1 MTQHTSLL
9 AQSSQPSEHELQ
21 DIDAYWRAA
30 NYLTIGQ
37 IYLLDN
43 PTLREPLRLEHVK
56 PRLLGHWGTSPGL
69 SFIYAHL
76 NRAIRLRDANVIY
89 VCGPGH
95 GGPAMVANTYLE
107 GTYSELNPDIAM
119 DEQGM
124 RKLFRQF
131 SFPGGIPSHAAPD
144 VPGSIH
150 EGGELG
156 YSLSHAYGAAFDNPD
171 LVVAC
176 VVGDG
181 EAETGPLAAAWHSNK
196 FLNPARDG
204 AVLPILHLNGYK
216 IANPTILA
224 RIPEDELR
232 ALFAGYGYE
241 PLFVEGD
248 EPALMHERMA
258 SVLDDAFDQIQA
270 IQHAARNGPAATASR
285 PKWPMIVLRSPKGWT
300 GPKEVDGLKTEGF
313 WRSHQVPLSGL
324 AENPAHLKLLEEWL
338 KSYRPEE
345 LFDAAGAPVAA
356 IRATAPQAT
365 KRMSANP
372 HANGGLLRRSLELP
386 GLHDHAIAL
395 ERPGAIKAE
404 STRAMG
410 SFLRDVMQLNEAS
423 KNFRIVGPDET
434 ASNRLQDVFEVTER
448 GWMEKI
454 LREDVHLGRDGRVL
468 EILSEHTCQG
478 WLEGYLLTGRH
489 GLFSCYEAFI
499 HIVDSM
505 FNQHAKWLDACRD
518 IPWRRPVASLN
529 YLLSSHV
536 WHQEH
541 NGFSHQDPGF
551 IDVALN
557 KKADIVRVYLPPDA
571 NTLLCVTDHVLQTWN
586 RINIIVAGK
595 PPSWQWL
602 SMDKA
607 IVHCRAG
614 IGVWDWA
621 STDDGAEPDVVM
633 ACAGDVPTLETLA
646 AVQILR
652 QQAPD
657 LRIRVVN
664 VVDLMTLQPKEYH
677 PHGLSDREFDSLFTA
692 DKPVIFAYHGYP
704 WTIHRLTYRRTNHD
718 NIHVRGYNEE
728 GTTTTPFDMT
738 VLNGLDRFHIVQS
751 VVDWVPRLKSMRV
764 GVKQAMDSKL
774 LEHRAYI
781 RAQGQDMPEILE
793 WKWEQDADAG
803 PRRPD

>member
-1 MTQHTSLL
+1 MNESTDGASAVERL
-9 AQSSQPSEHELQ
+9 SQRELHE
-21 DIDAYWRAA
+21 IDAFWRAA

-37 IYLLDN
+37 IYLMDN
-43 PTLREPLRLEHVK
+43 PLLREPLRLEHVK

-76 NRAIRLRDANVIY
+76 NRIIRARDANVIY

-107 GTYSELNPDIAM
+107 GTYSELYPDVSL
-119 DEQGM
+119 DEAGM

-156 YSLSHAYGAAFDNPD
+156 YALSHAFGAAFDNPE
-171 LVVAC
+171 LIVAC

-196 FLNPARDG
+196 FLNPVHDG

-224 RIPEDELR
+224 RIPKDELR
-232 ALFAGYGYE
+232 ALFVGYGYE
-241 PLFVEGD
+241 PLFVEGHD
-248 EPALMHERMA
+248 PSLMHERMA
-258 SVLDDAFDQIQA
+258 IVLDEAMDKIRAIQA
-270 IQHAARNGPAATASR
+270 AARDGTGPKGER
-285 PKWPMIVLRSPKGWT
+285 PVWPMIILRSPKGWT
-300 GPKEVDGLKTEGF
+300 GPKAVDGLKTEGF
-313 WRSHQVPLSGL
+313 WRSHQVPLAGL
-324 AENPAHLKLLEEWL
+324 AENPQHVKLLEDWL

-345 LFDAAGAPVAA
+345 LFDEAGTPARF
-356 IRATAPQAT
+356 IRAAAPHGAR
-365 KRMSANP
+365 RMSANP
-372 HANGGLLRRSLELP
+372 HANGGVLRKSLDLP
-386 GLHDHAIAL
+386 RLHDHAIAVVG
-395 ERPGAIKAE
+395 PGAVKAE
-404 STRAMG
+404 STKAMG
-410 SFLRDVMQLNEAS
+410 GFLRSVMALNEKAR
-423 KNFRIVGPDET
+423 NFRIVGPDET

-448 GWMEKI
+448 AWMETI
-454 LREDVHLGRDGRVL
+454 LPEDVHLGRDGRVL

-505 FNQHAKWLDACRD
+505 FNQHAKWLDACSD
-518 IPWRRPVASLN
+518 IPWRRPVSSLN

-557 KKADIVRVYLPPDA
+557 KKADVVRVYLPPDA
-571 NTLLCVTDHVLQTWN
+571 NTLLCVTDHVLRTWN

-595 PPSWQWL
+595 PRSWQWL
-602 SMDKA
+602 SMDDA

-614 IGVWDWA
+614 IGIWDWA
-621 STDDGAEPDVVM
+621 STGTAGEPDVVM

-652 QQAPD
+652 ELVPELA
-657 LRIRVVN
+657 IRVVN
-664 VVDLMTLQPKEYH
+664 VVDLMTLQPKEHH
-677 PHGLSDREFDSLFTA
+677 PHGLSDSEFDALFTT
-692 DKPVIFAYHGYP
+692 DRPVIFAYHGYP
-704 WTIHRLTYRRTNHD
+704 WTIHRLTYRRTNHG

-738 VLNGLDRFHIVQS
+738 VLNGLDRYHLVHS
-751 VVDWVPRLKSMRV
+751 VLDWVQKLKGVRV
-764 GVKQAMDSKL
+764 GLKQAMDGKL

-781 RAQGQDMPEILE
+781 RAHGQDMPEIRDWRWVE
-793 WKWEQDADAG
+793 RDGSTTHA
-803 PRRPD
+803 